1 MPKTIHRPEYLSLMS
16 TLRSRRDQLGLSQ
29 TELARRLGWT
39 QQKLS
44 YVESGVRRL
53 DVLEFLE
60 LAGELKLSPSKA
72 VGLAEAALQG
82 KDS

>member
-1 MPKTIHRPEYLSLMS
+1 MS